1 MFYIDQMGFTKP
13 YFIKGP
19 FINKKHLFETAVRD
33 ALANNEFASIRRE
46 HYLSRA
52 RQN

>member
-19 FINKKHLFETAVRD
+19 FINKKQRLKRD
-33 ALANNEFASIRRE
+33 NRS
-46 HYLSRA
+46 
-52 RQN
+52 